1 MRVWRQRTAFLGGD
15 ISRAPV
21 HTCVR
26 FTKLQPNVLGFRTQV
41 IFQTEERDKPEPQ
54 GQSDGLVRH

>member
-1 MRVWRQRTAFLGGD
+1 MRVWRLRTAFLGGD

-26 FTKLQPNVLGFRTQV
+26 FTNPQPNVLTHV
-41 IFQTEERDKPEPQ
+41 IFQTDERDKPEPQ
-54 GQSDGLVRH
+54 GQSKRSIRH